1 MARARSMAEC
11 SPEANRGYR
20 EGSRGSRQEAQC
32 DGLQGGVGSRSTSSG
47 GSEGNRGSSQGRGER
62 VTAGCRVCSRLA
74 KAGPGG
80 TLVCTDGA
88 VESWR
93 LV

>member
-1 MARARSMAEC
+1 MAEC
-11 SPEANRGYR
+11 SPEASRDYR
-20 EGSRGSRQEAQC
+20 EGARELRQAAQC
-32 DGLQGGVGSRSTSSG
+32 DGLQGGCGSRSTSSG
-47 GSEGNRGSSQGRGER
+47 GSSQGRGER
-62 VTAGCRVCSRLA
+62 VTAGWRVCSRLA

-93 LV
+93 LACL

>member
-1 MARARSMAEC
+1 MAEC
-11 SPEANRGYR
+11 SPEASRGYR
-20 EGSRGSRQEAQC
+20 GGARELRQAAQC
-32 DGLQGGVGSRSTSSG
+32 DGLQGGCESRSTSSG
-47 GSEGNRGSSQGRGER
+47 GSESNRGSCRGRGER
-62 VTAGCRVCSRLA
+62 VTAEWRVCSRLA

-93 LV
+93 LACL